1 MTTSVLSNYLNP
13 YIDEGLLSDV
23 NKEKPSEIYDR
34 MSIAYNQ
41 GSEGVKNT
49 TRFFIPLYEDQD
61 PDEFDYDLLY
71 VVWSNQKLQ
80 DIITWFNSKIIPEMS
95 SLSYR
100 TVDVRMR
107 IAISKIFK
115 LVEEGELDK
124 RDAIKLHMNL
134 AETMRN
140 EVFCLV
146 NEDLPF

>member
-1 MTTSVLSNYLNP
+1 MTTSVLSNYLKP

-23 NKEKPSEIYDR
+23 DKEKPSEIYDR

-49 TRFFIPLYEDQD
+49 TRFFIPFYEDQD

-80 DIITWFNSKIIPEMS
+80 DIITWFNSKIIPEML

>member
-1 MTTSVLSNYLNP
+1 MITVFSNYLSP
-13 YIDEGLLSDV
+13 YIEQGLLPEMDQT
-23 NKEKPSEIYDR
+23 KASEVYDQL
-34 MSIAYNQ
+34 SIAYNQ
-41 GSEGVKNT
+41 GSEGVIHT
-49 TRFFIPLYEDQD
+49 TRLFVPFYEEQD
-61 PDEFDYDLLY
+61 PDEFDYDLY
-71 VVWSNQKLQ
+71 NVIQSNKDLLA
-80 DIITWFNSKIIPEMS
+80 IVTWFNSKIIPEMRQ
-95 SLSYR
+95 LSYR

-115 LVEEGELDK
+115 LVEEGKLDK

>member
-1 MTTSVLSNYLNP
+1 MDQT
-13 YIDEGLLSDV
+13 
-23 NKEKPSEIYDR
+23 KASEVYDQL
-34 MSIAYNQ
+34 SIAYNQ
-41 GSEGVKNT
+41 GSEGVIHT
-49 TRFFIPLYEDQD
+49 TRLFVPFYEEQD
-61 PDEFDYDLLY
+61 PDEFDYDLY
-71 VVWSNQKLQ
+71 NVIQSNKDLLA
-80 DIITWFNSKIIPEMS
+80 IVTWFNSKIIPEMRQ
-95 SLSYR
+95 LSYR

-115 LVEEGELDK
+115 LVEEGKLDK